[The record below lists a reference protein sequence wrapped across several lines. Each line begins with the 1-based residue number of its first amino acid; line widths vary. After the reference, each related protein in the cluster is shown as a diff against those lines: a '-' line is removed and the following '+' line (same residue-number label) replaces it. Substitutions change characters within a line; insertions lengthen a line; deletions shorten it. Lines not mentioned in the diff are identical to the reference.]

1 MNLLHEVLHEVFE
14 KVLYSVYYQI
24 RDEKQ
29 NAPSHCYIEDRLIF
43 FEYFFF
49 GEFFTTAWP
58 QRITP
63 LFLSNVILGSPY
75 NFHPFDNASVTR

>member
-29 NAPSHCYIEDRLIF
+29 NAPAGF
-43 FEYFFF
+43 
-49 GEFFTTAWP
+49 
-58 QRITP
+58 
-63 LFLSNVILGSPY
+63 
-75 NFHPFDNASVTR
+75 NFS

>member
-29 NAPSHCYIEDRLIF
+29 NAPTNLQI
-43 FEYFFF
+43 
-49 GEFFTTAWP
+49 
-58 QRITP
+58 
-63 LFLSNVILGSPY
+63 
-75 NFHPFDNASVTR
+75 

>member
-29 NAPSHCYIEDRLIF
+29 NAPYYLIN
-43 FEYFFF
+43 
-49 GEFFTTAWP
+49 
-58 QRITP
+58 
-63 LFLSNVILGSPY
+63 LN
-75 NFHPFDNASVTR
+75 

>member
-29 NAPSHCYIEDRLIF
+29 NAPLKSF
-43 FEYFFF
+43 
-49 GEFFTTAWP
+49 
-58 QRITP
+58 
-63 LFLSNVILGSPY
+63 
-75 NFHPFDNASVTR
+75 